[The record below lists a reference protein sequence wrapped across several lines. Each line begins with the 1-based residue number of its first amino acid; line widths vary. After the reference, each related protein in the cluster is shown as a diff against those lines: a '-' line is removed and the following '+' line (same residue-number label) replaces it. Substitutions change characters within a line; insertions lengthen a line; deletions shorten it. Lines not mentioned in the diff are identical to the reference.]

1 MACASTGL
9 PVGADMDADIRKR
22 PLDELRRRW
31 AGAWG
36 RQPHARIGRLL
47 LEKSLAYRLRE
58 QKGEGLS
65 AQQMA
70 RLDHLVVS
78 YLRNPKSFDQGPASL
93 KPGTKLIRSHGGA
106 QHVVIV
112 RPDGFEYQG
121 KVYTSL
127 SEIASS
133 ITGTRWN
140 GWKFFGL
147 KHKEKP

>member
-1 MACASTGL
+1 
-9 PVGADMDADIRKR
+9 MDADIGKLS
-22 PLDELRRRW
+22 LDELRRRW

-47 LEKSLAYRLRE
+47 LKKSLSYRLRD

-65 AQQMA
+65 AQQKA

-93 KPGTKLIRSHGGA
+93 KPGTKLMRSHDGV
-106 QHVVIV
+106 QHIVIV
-112 RPDGFEYQG
+112 RPEGFEYQG
-121 KVYTSL
+121 RIYTSL
-127 SEIASS
+127 SEVATS

-140 GWKFFGL
+140 GWRFFGL
-147 KHKEKP
+147 KNKEKS